1 MKEAIITDLQGYM
14 TDVTLVADAVSG
26 VFPIYERPAEEV
38 VETDRTED
46 ARPEPAETQAEPGPV
61 LIGYTVAVP
70 VPLGLYKPR
79 FDIEA
84 WKVAEQTAEERESS
98 PIDLTSLWNEGLTAE
113 EIDEL
118 RNRPQPTSP
127 TDLLGQELAQM
138 KLQNMQQ
145 QAVIDSLGKELTK
158 AKLEMIEIKGGR
170 TA

>member
-1 MKEAIITDLQGYM
+1 MKEAIITDLNGYM

-26 VFPIYERPAEEV
+26 VFPIYDGPVEEV
-38 VETDRTED
+38 AEQEKNGGVSTEGPEGVE
-46 ARPEPAETQAEPGPV
+46 PN

-70 VPLGLYKPR
+70 VPPGLYKPH

-84 WKVAEQTAEERESS
+84 WKATEQATEERESN
-98 PIDLTSLWNEGLTAE
+98 PIDLTTFWNEGLTAE

>member
-1 MKEAIITDLQGYM
+1 MKEAIITDLHGYM
-14 TDVTLVADAVSG
+14 RDVTLVADAVSG

-38 VETDRTED
+38 
-46 ARPEPAETQAEPGPV
+46 AEQEKNGGISTKATGELESN

-70 VPLGLYKPR
+70 VPPGLYKPR

-84 WKVAEQTAEERESS
+84 WKVATEQAEEERESS
-98 PIDLTSLWNEGLTAE
+98 PIDLASFWKEGLTAE

-118 RNRPQPTSP
+118 RNRPLPTSP

-158 AKLEMIEIKGGR
+158 AKLEMIEFKGGR

>member
-1 MKEAIITDLQGYM
+1 MKEAIITDLHGYM

-26 VFPIYERPAEEV
+26 VFPIYDGPVEEV
-38 VETDRTED
+38 AEQEKNGGKS
-46 ARPEPAETQAEPGPV
+46 PEGPEEV
-61 LIGYTVAVP
+61 DPSHIGYTVAVP
-70 VPLGLYKPR
+70 VPPGLYKPR

-84 WKVAEQTAEERESS
+84 WKAAGQTAEERESS

-127 TDLLGQELAQM
+127 TDLLGQELALM
-138 KLQNMQQ
+138 KLRNMRQ
-145 QAVIDSLGKELTK
+145 QAVIDGLGKELTK
-158 AKLEMIEIKGGR
+158 AKIEMIEIKGGR